1 MTVGPPVEELSVQHR
16 RRSPLTALVAAS
28 LTLVLAACGSTLDP
42 ETVRMANGG
51 GAAGG
56 SYGGEAGVAGELTG
70 SGDLGPGTTGGDTG
84 AVSGGSGGSGGG
96 TTGTTTGSSGGG
108 GGAAGGSGENSATG
122 GTKAGSCDGF
132 ENQTGIT
139 DDKIVIA
146 NAADISGPVPGLFES
161 AQQAVKAYVAY
172 FNATS
177 DICGRKLELLEL
189 DSRTDAGADQQA
201 YARACESA
209 FAAIGSMSAFDSGG
223 AATAAKCGLPDLRSA
238 NVSNERQSC
247 ASCFGVQSANPGTFQ
262 NAVPDHII
270 KNYPKAANNA
280 AYVWINAG
288 VGPLNAQNQAR
299 AMERR
304 GMRFVYK
311 RGIDVSEFNYRPYV
325 QAMQDEGVEY
335 VQFLGAYQQAERLA
349 KAMQEQGFKP
359 EVFVLDPTGY
369 DPRYVQSGG
378 AAVEGTRIFI
388 NIAMFEEARSN
399 PEMALYQ
406 QWLQQVKPGATP
418 TFFGVFSWSA
428 ARLFVEQAT
437 ALGGRLSRQ
446 TLVDSVRRVDN
457 WTSNNLHSPQHV
469 GSKETGDCWRWIRLE
484 KGRWVPEGSTK
495 YTCAGVT
502 KAD

>member
-1 MTVGPPVEELSVQHR
+1 MQHR
-16 RRSPLTALVAAS
+16 RRSTLTALVAVPLA
-28 LTLVLAACGSTLDP
+28 LVLAACGSTLDP
-42 ETVRMANGG
+42 DTVRVANG

-56 SYGGEAGVAGELTG
+56 AYGGEAGVEGELTG
-70 SGDLGPGTTGGDTG
+70 SGDLGSGAGGGDAGSVTGGSGGVGGTGGTTSSGPDGLQAGGDTG
-84 AVSGGSGGSGGG
+84 GKK
-96 TTGTTTGSSGGG
+96 
-108 GGAAGGSGENSATG
+108 NSATG
-122 GTKAGSCDGF
+122 GTKAGPCDGF

-209 FAAIGSMSAFDSGG
+209 FAAVGSMSAFDSGG

-247 ASCFGVQSANPGTFQ
+247 ASCFGVQSANPATFQ

-270 KNYPKAANNA
+270 KNYPKAAENA

-399 PEMALYQ
+399 TEMALYQ

-428 ARLFVEQAT
+428 ARLFVEQSI

-446 TLVDSVRRVDN
+446 TLVDSVKRVDT
-457 WTSNNLHSPQHV
+457 WTSNGIHSPQHV

-484 KGRWVPEGSTK
+484 KGRWVPEGPTR
-495 YTCAGVT
+495 YTCSGVT

>member
-1 MTVGPPVEELSVQHR
+1 MQQGRTTVMAVM
-16 RRSPLTALVAAS
+16 VAA
-28 LTLVLAACGSTLDP
+28 LTLVLAACGSQLDP
-42 ETVRMANGG
+42 STVRMANGS
-51 GAAGG
+51 A
-56 SYGGEAGVAGELTG
+56 AGVAGADPGAVGDLTG
-70 SGDLGPGTTGGDTG
+70 TDPGALPGDSGAAAGSGAGTTGGTTSG
-84 AVSGGSGGSGGG
+84 GTTTSGGSGSTSSGGAAAAATG
-96 TTGTTTGSSGGG
+96 KGENAATGTT
-108 GGAAGGSGENSATG
+108 
-122 GTKAGSCDGF
+122 KAGNCDGF
-132 ENQTGIT
+132 KNQTGIT

-161 AQQAVKAYVAY
+161 AQQATKAYIAY

-177 DICGRKLELLEL
+177 DICGRKLELMEL

-201 YARACESA
+201 YAKACEGA
-209 FAAIGSMSAFDSGG
+209 FAAVGSMSAFDSGG
-223 AATAAKCGLPDLRSA
+223 AATAADCGLPDLRSA
-238 NVSNERQSC
+238 NVSNERQAC

-270 KNYPKAANNA
+270 KNYPDAANNA

-311 RGIDVSEFNYRPYV
+311 QGIDVSEFNYAPYV
-325 QAMQDEGVEY
+325 QQMKSKGVKY
-335 VQFLGAYQQAERLA
+335 VQFLGAYQQAVRLA
-349 KAMQEQGFKP
+349 QAMQQQGFKP
-359 EVFVLDPTGY
+359 DAFVLDPTGY

-378 AAVEGTRIFI
+378 AAVEGTKIFI

-428 ARLFVEQAT
+428 TRLFVEQAI
-437 ALGGRLSRQ
+437 ALGGRLTRQ
-446 TLVDSVRRVDN
+446 TLVDRVRTVDN
-457 WTSNNLHSPQHV
+457 WTSNGLHSAQHT
-469 GSKETGDCWRWIRLE
+469 GPKETGDCWRWITL
-484 KGRWVPEGSTK
+484 KGGQWVPEGSTK
-495 YTCAGVT
+495 YTCSGVT
-502 KAD
+502 AAD

>member
-1 MTVGPPVEELSVQHR
+1 MQHR
-16 RRSPLTALVAAS
+16 RRSTLTALVAAS

-42 ETVRMANGG
+42 DTVRMANGG

-56 SYGGEAGVAGELTG
+56 SLGEGTGVEGELSGDALG
-70 SGDLGPGTTGGDTG
+70 SGAGGSDPG
-84 AVSGGSGGSGGG
+84 AVGGGS
-96 TTGTTTGSSGGG
+96 GSSGGG
-108 GGAAGGSGENSATG
+108 GATTTGDSGGGGGTSDNPEENSPTG
-122 GTKAGSCDGF
+122 RTKAGSCDGF
-132 ENQTGIT
+132 KNQTGIT

-223 AATAAKCGLPDLRSA
+223 APTAAKCGLPDLRSA
-238 NVSNERQSC
+238 NVSNERQAC

-270 KNYPKAANNA
+270 KNYPKAAKNA
-280 AYVWINAG
+280 AYMWINAG

-311 RGIDVSEFNYRPYV
+311 RGVDVSEFNYRPYV

-428 ARLFVEQAT
+428 ARLFVEQSI

-446 TLVDSVRRVDN
+446 TLVDSVKRVDN
-457 WTSNNLHSPQHV
+457 WTSNGIHSPQHV

-484 KGRWVPEGSTK
+484 KGRWVPEGPTK
-495 YTCAGVT
+495 FTCSGVT

>member
-1 MTVGPPVEELSVQHR
+1 VQHR
-16 RRSPLTALVAAS
+16 RRSSLTALVAVALS
-28 LTLVLAACGSTLDP
+28 LVLAACGSTLDP

-51 GAAGG
+51 AAGG
-56 SYGGEAGVAGELTG
+56 GYGGEAGVGGELTG
-70 SGDLGPGTTGGDTG
+70 SGDLGSGTAAGDTG
-84 AVSGGSGGSGGG
+84 SGPGGPGGTGG
-96 TTGTTTGSSGGG
+96 TTSSDTGLQAGADTGGK
-108 GGAAGGSGENSATG
+108 ENTPTG
-122 GTKAGSCDGF
+122 GTKAGPCDGF

-139 DDKIVIA
+139 NDKIVIA

-238 NVSNERQSC
+238 NVSNERQAC

-270 KNYPKAANNA
+270 KNYPKAADNA

-369 DPRYVQSGG
+369 DPRFVQSGG

-428 ARLFVEQAT
+428 ARLFVEQSI
-437 ALGGRLSRQ
+437 ALGGRLTRQ
-446 TLVDSVRRVDN
+446 TLVDSVKRVDN
-457 WTSNNLHSPQHV
+457 WTGKGIHSPQQV

-484 KGRWVPEGSTK
+484 NGRWVPEGPTK
-495 YTCAGVT
+495 YTCSGVT

>member
-1 MTVGPPVEELSVQHR
+1 MQHR

-42 ETVRMANGG
+42 ETVRMANG
-51 GAAGG
+51 AAGG
-56 SYGGEAGVAGELTG
+56 SYDGAAVGGELTG
-70 SGDLGPGTTGGDTG
+70 DGDLGPATAGEGPGAGPAATGGSGATVGDAAGPGATGGD
-84 AVSGGSGGSGGG
+84 
-96 TTGTTTGSSGGG
+96 
-108 GGAAGGSGENSATG
+108 AAQGSGENSATG
-122 GTKAGSCDGF
+122 GAKAGSCDGF
-132 ENQTGIT
+132 KNQTGIT
-139 DDKIVIA
+139 GDKIVIA

-238 NVSNERQSC
+238 NVSNERQAC
-247 ASCFGVQSANPGTFQ
+247 ATCFGVQSANPGTFQ

-270 KNYPKAANNA
+270 KNYPQAAKNA

-311 RGIDVSEFNYRPYV
+311 QGIDVSEFNYRPYV
-325 QAMQDEGVEY
+325 QAMQDKGVQY

-359 EVFVLDPTGY
+359 MNFVLDPTGY

-428 ARLFVEQAT
+428 ARLFVEQSI
-437 ALGGRLSRQ
+437 ALGGRLTRQ
-446 TLVDSVRRVDN
+446 TLVDSVKRVDN
-457 WTSNNLHSPQHV
+457 WTSNGLHSPQHV

-484 KGRWVPEGSTK
+484 KGRWVPDGPTR
-495 YTCAGVT
+495 YTCSGVT

>member
-1 MTVGPPVEELSVQHR
+1 MQHR
-16 RRSPLTALVAAS
+16 RRPTVAALVAVP

-51 GAAGG
+51 AAAGGYGAQAGVPGELTGDVGTGTTGGAPGSVPGAAGG
-56 SYGGEAGVAGELTG
+56 A
-70 SGDLGPGTTGGDTG
+70 
-84 AVSGGSGGSGGG
+84 GGSGG
-96 TTGTTTGSSGGG
+96 TTGTTGTTAGQPGGA
-108 GGAAGGSGENSATG
+108 AAGGSGENSATG
-122 GTKAGSCDGF
+122 GTKAASCDGF
-132 ENQTGIT
+132 KNQTGIN
-139 DDKIVIA
+139 DKTIVIA
-146 NAADISGPVPGLFES
+146 NASDISGPVPGLFES

-209 FAAIGSMSAFDSGG
+209 FAAVGSMSAFDSGG

-238 NVSNERQSC
+238 NVSTERQNC
-247 ASCFGVQSANPGTFQ
+247 ASCFGVQSANPATFQ

-311 RGIDVSEFNYRPYV
+311 QSIDVSEFNYRPYV
-325 QAMQDEGVEY
+325 QAMQDKGVEY

-359 EVFVLDPTGY
+359 MNFVLDPTGY
-369 DPRYVQSGG
+369 DARYVQSGG

-428 ARLFVEQAT
+428 ARLFVERSI
-437 ALGGRLSRQ
+437 ALGGRLSRE

-457 WTSNNLHSPQHV
+457 WTSNGIHSPQHV

-484 KGRWVPEGSTK
+484 KGRWVPDGPTK
-495 YTCAGVT
+495 FTCAGVT

>member
-1 MTVGPPVEELSVQHR
+1 MQHR
-16 RRSPLTALVAAS
+16 RRPTLTAVVAVALS
-28 LTLVLAACGSTLDP
+28 LVLAACGSTLDP

-51 GAAGG
+51 AAGG
-56 SYGGEAGVAGELTG
+56 SYGGADAGVAGELSGT
-70 SGDLGPGTTGGDTG
+70 GDLGAGTAGGGGDGG
-84 AVSGGSGGSGGG
+84 AVSPGAAGSGAGGAAAGPAAAGDAGGGSGK
-96 TTGTTTGSSGGG
+96 
-108 GGAAGGSGENSATG
+108 NSATG

-132 ENQTGIT
+132 ENQTGVT
-139 DDKIVIA
+139 DEKIVIA

-238 NVSNERQSC
+238 NVSTERQAC
-247 ASCFGVQSANPGTFQ
+247 ASCFGVQSANPATFQ

-311 RGIDVSEFNYRPYV
+311 QGIDVSEFNYRPYV
-325 QAMQDEGVEY
+325 QAMQDKGVEY

-349 KAMQEQGFKP
+349 KAMQEQGFTP
-359 EVFVLDPTGY
+359 MNFVLDPTGY
-369 DPRYVQSGG
+369 DARYVQSGG

-428 ARLFVEQAT
+428 TRLFVEQAI
-437 ALGGRLSRQ
+437 ALGGRLTRQ
-446 TLVDSVRRVDN
+446 TLVDSVKRVDN
-457 WTSNNLHSPQHV
+457 WTSNGIHSPQHV

-484 KGRWVPEGSTK
+484 KGRWVPDGPTK
-495 YTCAGVT
+495 FTCSGVT

>member
-1 MTVGPPVEELSVQHR
+1 VQQRRAPLMAVLVTSLS
-16 RRSPLTALVAAS
+16 
-28 LTLVLAACGSTLDP
+28 LVLAACGSALDP
-42 ETVRMANGG
+42 ETVRMANGT
-51 GAAGG
+51 AAGG
-56 SYGGEAGVAGELTG
+56 MAAEGGAPGDLSGTDSGVAGDSGAATGG
-70 SGDLGPGTTGGDTG
+70 SGAGSAGGSG
-84 AVSGGSGGSGGG
+84 AAASSGGSGGG
-96 TTGTTTGSSGGG
+96 GGATATGS
-108 GGAAGGSGENSATG
+108 NSATG
-122 GTKAGSCDGF
+122 GTKAGNCDGF
-132 ENQTGIT
+132 KNQTGIT

-209 FAAIGSMSAFDSGG
+209 FAAVGSMSAFDSGG
-223 AATAAKCGLPDLRSA
+223 AADADRCGLPDLRSA
-238 NVSNERQSC
+238 NVSKERQAC
-247 ASCFGVQSANPGTFQ
+247 DSCFGVQSANPSTFQ

-270 KNYPKAANNA
+270 KNYPKAADNA

-311 RGIDVSEFNYRPYV
+311 RSIDVSEFNYAPYV
-325 QAMQDEGVEY
+325 QQMKDKGVEY
-335 VQFLGAYQQAERLA
+335 VQFLGAYQQAVRLA
-349 KAMQEQGFKP
+349 QAMQQQGFKP
-359 EVFVLDPTGY
+359 DAFVLDPTGY
-369 DPRYVQSGG
+369 DSRYVESGG
-378 AAVEGTRIFI
+378 SAVEGTKIFI

-399 PEMALYQ
+399 REMALYQ
-406 QWLQQVKPGATP
+406 SWLQQVKPGATP

-428 ARLFVEQAT
+428 ARLFVEQAI
-437 ALGGRLSRQ
+437 ALGGRLSRE

-457 WTSNNLHSPQHV
+457 WTSNGLHSPQHT
-469 GSKETGDCWRWIRLE
+469 GSKETGDCWRWIRLQQ
-484 KGRWVPEGSTK
+484 GRWVSEGPSR
-495 YTCAGVT
+495 YTCSGVT

>member
-1 MTVGPPVEELSVQHR
+1 MQHR
-16 RRSPLTALVAAS
+16 RRSSLTALVAVALS
-28 LTLVLAACGSTLDP
+28 LVLAACGSTLDP

-51 GAAGG
+51 AAGG
-56 SYGGEAGVAGELTG
+56 GYGGEAGVGGELTG
-70 SGDLGPGTTGGDTG
+70 SGDLGSGTAAGDTG
-84 AVSGGSGGSGGG
+84 SGPGGPGGTGG
-96 TTGTTTGSSGGG
+96 TTSSDTGLQAGADTGGK
-108 GGAAGGSGENSATG
+108 ENTPTG
-122 GTKAGSCDGF
+122 GTKAGPCDGF

-139 DDKIVIA
+139 NDKIVIA

-238 NVSNERQSC
+238 NVSNERQAC

-270 KNYPKAANNA
+270 KNYPKAADNA

-369 DPRYVQSGG
+369 DPRFVQSGG

-428 ARLFVEQAT
+428 ARLFVEQSI
-437 ALGGRLSRQ
+437 ALGGRLTRQ
-446 TLVDSVRRVDN
+446 TLVDSVKRVDN
-457 WTSNNLHSPQHV
+457 WTGKGIHSPQQV

-484 KGRWVPEGSTK
+484 NGRWVPEGPTK
-495 YTCAGVT
+495 YTCSGVT

>member
-1 MTVGPPVEELSVQHR
+1 M
-16 RRSPLTALVAAS
+16 AAVAVS

-51 GAAGG
+51 AAGG
-56 SYGGEAGVAGELTG
+56 SSGAEGGVEGELSGGE
-70 SGDLGPGTTGGDTG
+70 LGPGTAGGDAG
-84 AVSGGSGGSGGG
+84 SAAGGSGGSAGGAG
-96 TTGTTTGSSGGG
+96 GASAGGSSGGG
-108 GGAAGGSGENSATG
+108 GAASGGSGRSSATG

-132 ENQTGIT
+132 KGQTGVT
-139 DDKIVIA
+139 GDKIVIA

-209 FAAIGSMSAFDSGG
+209 FAAVGSMSAFDSGG

-270 KNYPKAANNA
+270 KNYPKAAKNA

-311 RGIDVSEFNYRPYV
+311 QGIDVSEFNYRPYV
-325 QAMQDEGVEY
+325 QAMQDKGVEY

-359 EVFVLDPTGY
+359 LNFVLDPTGY

-388 NIAMFEEARSN
+388 NIAMFEEARYN
-399 PEMALYQ
+399 PEMAL
-406 QWLQQVKPGATP
+406 
-418 TFFGVFSWSA
+418 
-428 ARLFVEQAT
+428 
-437 ALGGRLSRQ
+437 
-446 TLVDSVRRVDN
+446 
-457 WTSNNLHSPQHV
+457 
-469 GSKETGDCWRWIRLE
+469 
-484 KGRWVPEGSTK
+484 
-495 YTCAGVT
+495 
-502 KAD
+502 

>member
-1 MTVGPPVEELSVQHR
+1 
-16 RRSPLTALVAAS
+16 VAVLLA
-28 LTLVLAACGSTLDP
+28 LVLAACGSTLDP
-42 ETVRMANGG
+42 ETVRVANG

-56 SYGGEAGVAGELTG
+56 AYGGEAGVEGELSG
-70 SGDLGPGTTGGDTG
+70 GGDLGSGTAGGDAG
-84 AVSGGSGGSGGG
+84 PVSGGSGGAGGSGGG
-96 TTGTTTGSSGGG
+96 STGTTTGSAGGN
-108 GGAAGGSGENSATG
+108 GGASGGSGANSATG
-122 GTKAGSCDGF
+122 GTKAGPCDGF
-132 ENQTGIT
+132 KNQTGIT
-139 DDKIVIA
+139 GDKIVIA

-209 FAAIGSMSAFDSGG
+209 FAAVGSMSAFDSGG

-311 RGIDVSEFNYRPYV
+311 QGIDVSEFNYRPYV
-325 QAMQDEGVEY
+325 QAMQDKGVEY

-359 EVFVLDPTGY
+359 QNFVLDPTGY
-369 DPRYVQSGG
+369 DPRFVQSGG

-428 ARLFVEQAT
+428 ARLFVEQSI

-446 TLVDSVRRVDN
+446 TLVDSVKRVDK
-457 WTSNNLHSPQHV
+457 WTSNGIHSPQHV

-484 KGRWVPEGSTK
+484 KGRWVPEGPTRF
-495 YTCAGVT
+495 TCSGVT

>member
-1 MTVGPPVEELSVQHR
+1 MQHR
-16 RRSPLTALVAAS
+16 RRSSLTALVAVPLS
-28 LTLVLAACGSTLDP
+28 LVLAACGSTLDP
-42 ETVRMANGG
+42 DTVRMANGG
-51 GAAGG
+51 AAGG
-56 SYGGEAGVAGELTG
+56 GYGGGAAVEGELAG
-70 SGDLGPGTTGGDTG
+70 SGDLGSGTVGGDTG
-84 AVSGGSGGSGGG
+84 SGPGASGGTGG
-96 TTGTTTGSSGGG
+96 TTSSGPGG
-108 GGAAGGSGENSATG
+108 LQAGADSGSKENSATG
-122 GTKAGSCDGF
+122 GAKKAPCDGF
-132 ENQTGIT
+132 KNQTGIT

-209 FAAIGSMSAFDSGG
+209 FAAVGSMSAFDSGG

-238 NVSNERQSC
+238 NVSNERQAC
-247 ASCFGVQSANPGTFQ
+247 ASCFGVQSANPRTFQ

-325 QAMQDEGVEY
+325 QAMQDAGVEY

-359 EVFVLDPTGY
+359 MNFVLDPTGY

-388 NIAMFEEARSN
+388 NLAMFEEARSN

-428 ARLFVEQAT
+428 ARLFVEQSI
-437 ALGGRLSRQ
+437 ALGGRLTRQ
-446 TLVDSVRRVDN
+446 TLVDSVKRVDN
-457 WTSNNLHSPQHV
+457 WTSNGIHSPQHV

-484 KGRWVPEGSTK
+484 KGRWVPEGPTK
-495 YTCAGVT
+495 FTCAGVT